1 MNAQQITGRLL
12 QSLSADKSVLID
24 SYLLAFGVTKVG
36 LYTLPSVFKPIYDL
50 EWNAFNKAFQMD
62 VKGGPAK
69 KHLYRILEFVR
80 YMQAI
85 GFNPFAK
92 TLKHP
97 RQTKLSSSARF
108 KSIMVYEKLIET
120 SFSAHVDTI
129 KEMLRKYQLSVVL
142 KSKKT
147 VSQIIH
153 GDGTY
158 RIVVSQVLVPARKNA
173 VLDAVITG
181 MQGTLYNDSSAPT
194 PLRERKQPLPKE
206 SRLKPKV
213 LNLKADALIKDRSF
227 LGWYPL
233 RRTSSFNASIVRAKD
248 DCLVLKIVIH
258 LDDLDIDLGVSAK
271 ATLSKLWKNVS
282 KTI

>member
-1 MNAQQITGRLL
+1 MNAQQVTGRLL
-12 QSLSADKSVLID
+12 QSLSADKGVLIE

-36 LYTLPSVFKPIYDL
+36 LYDLPSVFKPIYKL
-50 EWNAFNKAFQMD
+50 EWDAFNKAFHMD

-92 TLKHP
+92 ALKHP
-97 RQTKLSSSARF
+97 RQAKISSSARF
-108 KSIMVYEKLIET
+108 KSITVYEKLIET
-120 SFSAHVDTI
+120 SFSAHVQSI
-129 KEMLRKYQLSVVL
+129 QELLRKYQLNVVL

-147 VSQIIH
+147 VSQVLH
-153 GDGTY
+153 TDGTY
-158 RIVVSQVLVPARKNA
+158 RIVFSQVLVPARKNA
-173 VLDAVITG
+173 VLDAVLNT
-181 MQGTLYNDSSAPT
+181 MQGTLYNDSSVPSQ
-194 PLRERKQPLPKE
+194 LRERKQPLPKE

-233 RRTSSFNASIVRAKD
+233 RRTQSVNASVVRAKD
-248 DCLVLKIVIH
+248 DCLVLKVVIH
-258 LDDLDIDLGVSAK
+258 LDELDVDLGASAK
-271 ATLSKLWKNVS
+271 ATLAKLWKNVS
-282 KTI
+282 KTL